1 MERGA
6 CETSPMTQVDANQ
19 AAAVLITGGAGY
31 IGATVASAC
40 LDAGL
45 TPVILD
51 NLSTGRVEYT
61 TGRAFY
67 EGDIEDG
74 ELIDRVFRE
83 HPEIGTVVHC
93 GALIVVPDSV
103 AEPLSYYRENVSKTI
118 RLLGHLDRNGCRRF
132 LFSSSASLYAPAP
145 DFSVD
150 EQSALAPTSPYAR
163 TKLVVEMIL
172 DDIVRAGALEV
183 VSLRY
188 FNPIGADPQL
198 RTGLQTALP
207 SHVLGKLI
215 TAHRLGEP
223 FSITGVDWPT
233 RDGSGIRDYIHI
245 WDLARAHVAAIQ
257 RFDALIDSMPADHG
271 SMVINLGTGT
281 GTTVRE
287 IVETF
292 RDVVGPTFEVREA
305 PAREGDAIGCFT
317 RNDKAVELLGWT
329 PALSIEQGIR
339 DSLAWAEKRP
349 SVLGET

>member
-1 MERGA
+1 MS
-6 CETSPMTQVDANQ
+6 TSDENRPQE
-19 AAAVLITGGAGY
+19 VLITGGAGY

-40 LDAGL
+40 IDAGI
-45 TPVILD
+45 TPVLLD
-51 NLSTGRVEYT
+51 NLSTGRVEFT
-61 TGRAFY
+61 VGRAFY

-74 ELIDRVFRE
+74 AIIDRIFEE
-83 HPEIGTVVHC
+83 HPAITTVVHC

-103 AEPLSYYRENVSKTI
+103 AEPLAYYRENVSKTI
-118 RLLGHLDRNGCRRF
+118 RLLGHLDRNGCHRF
-132 LFSSSASLYAPAP
+132 LFSSSASLYAPAA

-150 EQSALAPTSPYAR
+150 EQSAVDPTSPYAR

-172 DDIVRAGALEV
+172 DDLARAGAIDV

-207 SHVLGKLI
+207 THVLGKLI

-223 FSITGVDWPT
+223 FFITGVDWPT

-245 WDLARAHVAAIQ
+245 WDLARAHVAAIE
-257 RFDALIDSMPADHG
+257 RFDQLIATLPDHHG
-271 SMVINLGTGT
+271 SMVLNLGTGT

-292 RDVVGPTFEVREA
+292 RDVVGPTFEVGEA
-305 PAREGDAIGCFT
+305 PPRDGDTIGCFT
-317 RNDKAVELLGWT
+317 RNDRAVELLGWT
-329 PALSIEQGIR
+329 PELSIEQGIR
-339 DSLAWAEKRP
+339 DSLAWAEKRS
-349 SVLGET
+349 SVLVDDEMDG

>member
-1 MERGA
+1 MS
-6 CETSPMTQVDANQ
+6 TSDATRPGE
-19 AAAVLITGGAGY
+19 VLITGGAGY
-31 IGATVASAC
+31 IGSTVASAC
-40 LDAGL
+40 IDAGI

-51 NLSTGRVEYT
+51 DLSTGRIEFT
-61 TGRAFY
+61 EGRAFY
-67 EGDIEDG
+67 QGDIEDG
-74 ELIDRVFRE
+74 DLVDRVFRE
-83 HPEIGTVVHC
+83 HPDIDTVVHC
-93 GALIVVPDSV
+93 AALIVVPDSV
-103 AEPLSYYRENVSKTI
+103 AEPLAYYRVNVSKTI
-118 RLLGHLDRNGCRRF
+118 RLLGHLERNGCRKF
-132 LFSSSASLYAPAP
+132 LFSSSASLYAPSS

-150 EQSALAPTSPYAR
+150 EQSAVAPTSPYAR

-172 DDIVRAGALEV
+172 DDIVRAGALDV

-257 RFDALIDSMPADHG
+257 RFDDLVGAMPAGHG

-287 IVETF
+287 IVDTF
-292 RDVVGPTFEVREA
+292 RNVVGPTFEVREA
-305 PAREGDAIGCFT
+305 PPREGDGAGCFT
-317 RNDKAVELLGWT
+317 LNDRAVELLGWT
-329 PALSIEQGIR
+329 PELSIEQGIR
-339 DSLAWAEKRP
+339 DSLAWADKRP
-349 SVLGET
+349 SVLIDAG